1 MPLGHFV
8 FPWGALP
15 LSEDSWAEMTVWG
28 GKDASGV
35 VPPEGRGK
43 LVREAIGHN
52 TPRCASEPPS
62 PCAGPET
69 PRRHVCL
76 KGVGDVGSSFSI
88 IPIRLHKKK
97 TVSFYFFLKNLFFI
111 EV

>member
-43 LVREAIGHN
+43 LVREAIGHQH
-52 TPRCASEPPS
+52 ASLCIGTTLPL
-62 PCAGPET
+62 CWAGDAKETRRPE
-69 PRRHVCL
+69 
-76 KGVGDVGSSFSI
+76 GSG
-88 IPIRLHKKK
+88 
-97 TVSFYFFLKNLFFI
+97 
-111 EV
+111 